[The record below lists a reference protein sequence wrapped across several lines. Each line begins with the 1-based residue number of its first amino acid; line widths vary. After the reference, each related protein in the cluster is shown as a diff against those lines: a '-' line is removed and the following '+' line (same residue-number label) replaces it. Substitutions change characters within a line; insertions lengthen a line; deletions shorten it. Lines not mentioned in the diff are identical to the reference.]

1 MMSDTYHVEKFKF
14 KIVPAANR
22 FVEIFKSKYGKQ
34 LVEQCQQTD
43 AGPAMKNMDD
53 EQEGKKREK
62 KNRKYWKRTFCFFI
76 FLAMHLRHSAH
87 SEK

>member
-62 KNRKYWKRTFCFFI
+62 KKQKVLEEDFLFFYFSCHALKAFC
-76 FLAMHLRHSAH
+76 SQ
-87 SEK
+87 